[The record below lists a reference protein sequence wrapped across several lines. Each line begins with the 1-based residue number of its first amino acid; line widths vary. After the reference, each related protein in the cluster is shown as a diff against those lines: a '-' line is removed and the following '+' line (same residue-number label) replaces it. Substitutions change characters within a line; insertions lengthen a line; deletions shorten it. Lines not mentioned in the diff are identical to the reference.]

1 MNFSFPKDGLT
12 ENEQRRNYIRYWL
25 RRIFI
30 DDWLIKLTALGITL
44 ALWLGVTG
52 LQAPTTTRLRGVTL
66 NPLVPNS
73 LEITNSP
80 VQEVDLVIT
89 GEKRKVDQL
98 NPRDLIVSLDLSNIK
113 EGDRTIQITPENI
126 TVDLPSG
133 VKIDEIQPDKVAIKL
148 EKLEEFE
155 VPIRVETTGNPAPGY
170 EIYSTTVTPSKV
182 KVRGPKSFVGSIN
195 FVSTEK
201 ISIDKQKA
209 NLKAQQIPL
218 KLVNPKATL
227 VDAVTVNVTFRIGRK
242 RIERLFVVRYQTAS
256 RAGRAS
262 VLIYG
267 PNNVL
272 EDITTEDIFIEERRE
287 GDAVRLVAVLPS
299 GLQRDVEIKSVKYRE

>member
-1 MNFSFPKDGLT
+1 MNFGISKDLLT
-12 ENEQRRNYIRYWL
+12 QNEQRRNYFRYWL

-52 LQAPTTTRLRGVTL
+52 LQTPTVTRLRGVTL

-98 NPRDLIVSLDLSNIK
+98 NPRDLVVSLDLANVK
-113 EGDRTIQITPENI
+113 EGDRTIQITPQNI

-148 EKLEEFE
+148 EKVEEFE
-155 VPIRVETTGNPAPGY
+155 VPIRVETSGNPAAGY
-170 EIYSTTVTPSKV
+170 EIYSTSVTPEKV

-201 ISIDKQKA
+201 ISVDKQKA

-218 KLVNPKATL
+218 KIVNPKATL
-227 VDAVTVNVTFRIGRK
+227 VDAVTVDVLFRIGRK
-242 RIERLFVVRYQTAS
+242 RIERLFVVPYQTAT
-256 RAGRAS
+256 RVGRAS
-262 VLIYG
+262 VLLYG
-267 PNNVL
+267 PNNIL
-272 EDITTEDIFIEERRE
+272 EDMTVDDIFIEERRE
-287 GDAVRLVAVLPS
+287 GDTIKLAVVLPS
-299 GLQRDVEIKSVKYRE
+299 ALQKDVEVRSVKYRE